1 MSYNIPLEELQISC
15 GLPGA
20 VASLEAGAGTNTAS
34 EDSCSEESLEFS
46 ITSSVRSCTLRARW
60 ISCSR
65 VMRLIYVFKFY
76 ISF

>member
-20 VASLEAGAGTNTAS
+20 AASLEAGAGTIT

-46 ITSSVRSCTLRARW
+46 ITSSVRSCTLRARSD
-60 ISCSR
+60 ITR
-65 VMRLIYVFKFY
+65 MRLIY
-76 ISF
+76 

>member
-46 ITSSVRSCTLRARW
+46 ITSSVRSCTLRARCD
-60 ISCSR
+60 ITR
-65 VMRLIYVFKFY
+65 MRLIY
-76 ISF
+76 IC

>member
-20 VASLEAGAGTNTAS
+20 VASLEAGAGTNT

-46 ITSSVRSCTLRARW
+46 ITSSVRSCTLRARCD
-60 ISCSR
+60 ITL
-65 VMRLIYVFKFY
+65 MRLIY
-76 ISF
+76 